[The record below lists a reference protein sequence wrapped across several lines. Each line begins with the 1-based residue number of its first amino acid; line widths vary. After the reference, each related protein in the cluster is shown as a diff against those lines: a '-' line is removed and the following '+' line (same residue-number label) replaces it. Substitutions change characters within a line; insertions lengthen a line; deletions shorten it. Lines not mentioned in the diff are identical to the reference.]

1 MRCWGQL
8 GIWVSWCLLQ
18 LINKHQMRENRGWHE
33 GHHGHGLVREH
44 GRGQGAGPDNRGL
57 WGDRGRVTLVI
68 TVIVITEAP
77 DGQILR
83 TVWVRVTVLRLF
95 LDFLL
100 DILFCV
106 AEDEIHSEIKP
117 IVSREFHAVL
127 LDVILLLL
135 G

>member
-1 MRCWGQL
+1 M
-8 GIWVSWCLLQ
+8 
-18 LINKHQMRENRGWHE
+18 
-33 GHHGHGLVREH
+33 REH
-44 GRGQGAGPDNRGL
+44 GRGQGAGPGDRGL

-68 TVIVITEAP
+68 TVVITEAP
-77 DGQILR
+77 DRQVLR
-83 TVWVRVTVLRLF
+83 TVLVRVTVLRLF

-100 DILFCV
+100 DVLMSV